1 MARLVQA
8 ALAGCLALGVSAAS
22 AAPAS
27 MAGSANVSAT
37 VSAPASAPVATA
49 AALAL
54 PADALAPV
62 PERPRPSALPEGWQH
77 GAFMEI
83 FVRSWKD
90 SDGDGIGD
98 LRGLTQTLDTL
109 QQLGIRGLWLMPVTR
124 SADGDHGYATTD
136 YRDIEPAYGT
146 LADFDELLRQ
156 AHARGIGV
164 IMDYVVNHSADRH
177 PFFAQVLRD
186 PENPFRAWY
195 EWRDAKPE
203 GWDIWGKDP
212 WFSTPAGSYLGTFG
226 ADMPDFNLRHAPAVA
241 YHQDSLRF
249 WLNRGLDGFRLDA
262 VPHLIEN
269 NARDWN
275 DQPESRRL
283 TAELVRGVHRYPGRY
298 VVCEATAEPRDYAQP
313 QLCGGA
319 FAFGLEKDLAPA
331 ARGDAE
337 AIARVAAFYRTAP
350 HTLASFVSNHDQF
363 AGRRLWDQVAGDE
376 RAYRLA
382 AATYLLLPGTP
393 FIYYGEEIG
402 MAGAKGLSGDP
413 AIRGPYSWTG
423 EPERAGFSTA
433 RPYRALA
440 TNQATHHLQAQQRD
454 PASLWHF
461 YKNVLQLRNSRLSIA
476 RGSYEWPQAEGQ
488 RMAFQRRHGH
498 EHTLVTFNYGRE
510 AAPLVLQGV
519 QPGQRLRVLM
529 PAGAMTGA
537 MTGAVTGAVS
547 SAATPTSA
555 SFVTVGADGALML
568 PAQSVQVF
576 ALER

>member
-22 AAPAS
+22 TAPAS
-27 MAGSANVSAT
+27 MAGSATASANESAT
-37 VSAPASAPVATA
+37 VSAPASVPVATA

-124 SADGDHGYATTD
+124 SADGDHGYATTH

-177 PFFAQVLRD
+177 PFFAQALRD
-186 PENPFRAWY
+186 PKSPFRAWY
-195 EWRDAKPE
+195 EWRNAKPE

-212 WFSTPAGSYLGTFG
+212 WFSTAAGSYLGTFG

-440 TNQATHHLQAQQRD
+440 SNQATHHLQAQLRD

-461 YKNVLQLRNSRLSIA
+461 YKNVLQLRNSRVSIA

-498 EHTLVTFNYGRE
+498 EHTLVAFNYGRE

-537 MTGAVTGAVS
+537 VTAAAP

>member
-1 MARLVQA
+1 M
-8 ALAGCLALGVSAAS
+8 GVSGVSFAAAS
-22 AAPAS
+22 P
-27 MAGSANVSAT
+27 
-37 VSAPASAPVATA
+37 
-49 AALAL
+49 LAL

-109 QQLGIRGLWLMPVTR
+109 QQLGIRGLWLMPITR

-136 YRDIEPAYGT
+136 YRNIEPAYGT

-177 PFFAQVLRD
+177 PFFAQALRD
-186 PENPFRAWY
+186 PKNPFRAWY

-212 WFSTPAGSYLGTFG
+212 WFSTPTGSYLGTFG

-363 AGRRLWDQVAGDE
+363 AGRRLWDQVDGDE

-402 MAGAKGLSGDP
+402 MAGARGLTDDP

-433 RPYRALA
+433 SPYRALA
-440 TNQATHHLQAQQRD
+440 SNQATHHLQAQQRD

-461 YKNVLQLRNSRLSIA
+461 YQQVLQLRNSRVSIA

-498 EHTLVTFNYGRE
+498 EHTLVAFNYGRE

-529 PAGAMTGA
+529 PP
-537 MTGAVTGAVS
+537 GAVTGAEPS
-547 SAATPTSA
+547 TSNA
-555 SFVTVGADGALML
+555 VLTVGADGALLL

-576 ALER
+576 ALEP